1 MTGLR
6 RDDPSNGY
14 EAAAEEFM
22 ARRGASRIGVSTVR
36 DWARSLP
43 PGAPILDLGCGDG
56 RPIAEALLGDGFEL
70 YGVDASP
77 TLTAAFRRRFPDA
90 HVACERVEGSP
101 FFRRTFDGVIAIGL
115 LFLLPADVQRDLI
128 RRVAR
133 ALNRGGSF
141 LFTAPAEAC
150 EWTDVL
156 TGRRSRSLGIAE
168 YRTIL
173 EDAGLALVGERVDEG
188 GNHYW
193 LTQRPTEKHG
203 HHA

>member
-22 ARRGASRIGVSTVR
+22 ARRGRSQIGVSTVR
-36 DWARSLP
+36 DWTRSLP
-43 PGAPILDLGCGDG
+43 PGASILDLGCGDG
-56 RPIAEALLGDGFEL
+56 RPIAEVLLGDGFEL

-90 HVACERVEGSP
+90 HVACEPVEESP
-101 FFRRTFDGVIAIGL
+101 FFRRTFEGVIAIGL
-115 LFLLPADVQRDLI
+115 LFLLPADVQCDLI

-133 ALNRGGSF
+133 ALSPGGRF

-156 TGRRSRSLGIAE
+156 TGRRSRSLGLAE
-168 YRTIL
+168 YRAIL
-173 EDAGLALVGERVDEG
+173 EDAGLELAGEHLDEG
-188 GNHYW
+188 DNHYYDSACRA
-193 LTQRPTEKHG
+193 TP
-203 HHA
+203 